1 MAGFVDRV
9 VLSVAAGKGGH
20 GCASVHREKFKPLG
34 GPDGGNGGHGGDVVL
49 VVDSGVTSLL
59 DYHFSPHRTAGNGRP
74 GEGAHRKGADGAEVL
89 LPVPTG
95 TVVKTRGGELVA
107 DLVGAGT
114 RLVLAEGGAGGLGN
128 ASLASTRRKAPG
140 FALLGE
146 EGEHGEYVLELKSVA
161 DVALIGYPSAGK
173 SSLIAAMSAAKPKIA
188 DYPFTTLV
196 PNLGVV
202 QSAGHVFTMADVP
215 GLIPGASEG
224 KGLGHEFLR
233 HVERCAVLVHVL
245 DCATLESDR
254 DPISDFETIEAE
266 LAAYEAKIPD
276 DQHGEYGRLTDRPR
290 IVVLNKTDIPD
301 GKDLADLVRADLEGR
316 GLRVFEISAVSHAGL
331 KELGYALAEIVEQAR
346 AERPEVVQERIVLR
360 PKAVDEA
367 PFTLRHEEDHYVVL
381 SRKAER
387 WIRQTDFQNDEA
399 VGYLAERLY
408 KLGVEQALLE
418 AGAHEGDEVVIG
430 DGPDAV
436 VFDWRPTLSGGAEH
450 LGPRGSD
457 DRLYS

>member
-1 MAGFVDRV
+1 MASFVDRV

-20 GCASVHREKFKPLG
+20 GCTSVHREKFKPLG
-34 GPDGGNGGHGGDVVL
+34 GPDGGNGGRGGDVVL
-49 VVDSGVTSLL
+49 VVDAGVTSLL
-59 DYHFSPHRTAGNGRP
+59 DFHFSPHRTAGNGRP
-74 GEGAHRKGADGAEVL
+74 GAGGHRQGANGADVV
-89 LPVPTG
+89 LPVPSG
-95 TVVKTRGGELVA
+95 TVVKTRDGELVA

-114 RLVLAEGGAGGLGN
+114 QLVLAQGGTGGLGN
-128 ASLASTRRKAPG
+128 AALASTKRKAPG
-140 FALLGE
+140 FSLLGE
-146 EGEHGEYVLELKSVA
+146 EGEDGEYVLELKSVA

-202 QSAGHVFTMADVP
+202 QSAGHVFTIADVP

-233 HVERCAVLVHVL
+233 HIERCAVLVHVL
-245 DCATLESDR
+245 DCATLESER
-254 DPISDFETIEAE
+254 DPISDLDMIEAE
-266 LAAYEAKIPD
+266 LAAYEAKIPE
-276 DQHGEYGRLTDRPR
+276 DQHGEYGRLTERPR
-290 IVVLNKTDIPD
+290 LVVLNKTDIPD
-301 GKDLADLVRADLEGR
+301 GKELADMVRAELEGR
-316 GLRVFEISAVSHAGL
+316 GLRVFEVSAVSHAGL

-346 AERPEVVQERIVLR
+346 AERPEAVQERIILR
-360 PKAVDEA
+360 PKAVDEV
-367 PFTLRHEEDHYVVL
+367 PFTLAFEDEHYVVH
-381 SRKAER
+381 SKKAER
-387 WIRQTDFQNDEA
+387 WIKQTDFQNDEA

-418 AGAHEGDEVVIG
+418 MGAHEGDEVVIG
-430 DGPDAV
+430 DGDDAV

-457 DRLYS
+457 DRLYG

>member
-1 MAGFVDRV
+1 MASFVDRV

-20 GCASVHREKFKPLG
+20 GCTSVHREKFKPLG
-34 GPDGGNGGHGGDVVL
+34 GPDGGNGGRGGDVLL
-49 VVDSGVTSLL
+49 VVQPDVTSLL
-59 DYHFSPHRTAGNGRP
+59 DFHFSPHRTAGNGKP
-74 GEGAHRKGADGAEVL
+74 GAGAHRQGANGADVVL
-89 LPVPTG
+89 SVPSG
-95 TVVKTRGGELVA
+95 TVVKTRDGELVA

-114 RLVLAEGGAGGLGN
+114 QLVLAQGGTGGLGN
-128 ASLASTRRKAPG
+128 AALASTKRKAPG

-146 EGEHGEYVLELKSVA
+146 EGESGEYVLELKSVA

-202 QSAGHVFTMADVP
+202 QSAGHVFTIADVP

-233 HVERCAVLVHVL
+233 HIERCAVLVHVL
-245 DCATLESDR
+245 DCATLEPDR
-254 DPISDFETIEAE
+254 DPISDLDTIEAE
-266 LAAYEAKIPD
+266 LAAYESKIPD
-276 DQHGEYGRLTDRPR
+276 DQHGEYGKLTERPR
-290 IVVLNKTDIPD
+290 LVVLNKTDIPD
-301 GKDLADLVRADLEGR
+301 GKDLADLVRTELEGR
-316 GLRVFEISAVSHAGL
+316 GLSVFEVSAVSHAGL
-331 KELGYALAEIVEQAR
+331 KELGYALTEIVERAR
-346 AERPEVVQERIVLR
+346 AERPEVVQERTILR
-360 PKAVDEA
+360 PKAVNEV
-367 PFTLRHEEDHYVVL
+367 PFTLNFEDEHYVVR
-381 SRKAER
+381 SAKAER
-387 WIRQTDFQNDEA
+387 WIKQTDFQNDEA

-418 AGAHEGDEVVIG
+418 MGAREGDEVVIG
-430 DGPDAV
+430 DSDDAV

-457 DRLYS
+457 DRLYG